1 MKFSFVTIIYNPKSF
16 GKTGRLAHELYTDI
30 QDKLPHVGVEVVPT
44 KYAGHASDIVEI
56 TGRTRRNVVVVVIG
70 GDGTYNEAVNG
81 AMKVPVRNRPIMF
94 PFAGGNANDHA
105 RELPGDAEIMSRLLD
120 PKPHAIDIFKVSV
133 HNPVGEDTIR
143 YAHSYV
149 GFGSSGRVAR
159 MLNEYRVGRVA
170 EKLFV
175 VAELL
180 RPRQFDIIA
189 DGRMKYLYSLIC
201 SNVGVM
207 AKFLKLTDDAHLSD
221 GKFEVVETPAVSKTK
236 LLREVAQSAAGISP
250 KPKKVKSY
258 SFLLMSSVQAQFDGE
273 PMWLPRGASVSVSMA
288 EKSIKTLV

>member
-1 MKFSFVTIIYNPKSF
+1 MKFDFVTIIYNPKSY
-16 GKTGRLAHELYTDI
+16 GSTNRLAHELYTDI
-30 QDKLPHVGVEVVPT
+30 QEQLPQVGVEVVPT
-44 KYAGHASDIVEI
+44 KYAGHAADIVEI
-56 TGRTRRNVVVVVIG
+56 TGRTRRRVVVVVIG

-81 AMKVPVRNRPIMF
+81 AMRVPSRNRPIML
-94 PFAGGNANDHA
+94 PFAAGNANDHV
-105 RELPGDAEIMSRLLD
+105 RELPGDAETLARLLD

-189 DGRMKYLYSLIC
+189 DGRMRYLYSLIC

-207 AKFLKLTDDAHLSD
+207 AKFLKITDNASLSD
-221 GKFEVVETPAVSKTK
+221 GRFEVVETPVVSKSK

-250 KPKKVKSY
+250 KPKKVESY
-258 SFLLMSSVQAQFDGE
+258 AFLLMSSVQAQFDGE

-288 EKSIKTLV
+288 RKAIKTLA